1 MQPISYPILEELLQ
15 IPTFQ
20 DLPEGELNWVLENG
34 TKCEFK
40 AGQYLFK
47 KGEPA
52 NNMWIVLQGKIQ
64 LLMEQNGQVIPMSSI
79 MAGEIT
85 GLLPY
90 SRLKVAAGTGQIT
103 EHTIIFTIAREQ
115 FTDMIHCCPELVGR
129 LVAIMT
135 TRIREFT
142 RSQEQR
148 EKLVSLGKLSAG
160 LAHEFNNPVAAISRS
175 TSELEKRIKHLPKQ
189 VAELGKGQLRPEQ
202 IDFALD
208 FVQSRTQAPLLQLS
222 SLQRSYIEDDVT
234 NWLDDRNIEESTRI
248 AETLVDCGIFT
259 DHLEQLVEKI
269 SPGALPAVLAWIETT
284 LSSQRLVQEI
294 EQSAHRISTLVEMVK
309 AYTHMDQATDKQP
322 IDLHQGIRTTLQVL
336 NHKLS
341 KKAIR
346 IVLDFQEQSPRI
358 MGYVSELNQ
367 IWTSLIDNAIDAM
380 SPGGELRIS
389 SHTEG
394 NFFFV
399 IVRDN
404 GMGIVPEILP
414 KIFDPF
420 FTTKSVGQ
428 GTGLGLD
435 IVNRVLINHNA
446 TIKVKSEPGK
456 TEFCLCFPI
465 SD

>member
-1 MQPISYPILEELLQ
+1 
-15 IPTFQ
+15 
-20 DLPEGELNWVLENG
+20 
-34 TKCEFK
+34 
-40 AGQYLFK
+40 
-47 KGEPA
+47 
-52 NNMWIVLQGKIQ
+52 
-64 LLMEQNGQVIPMSSI
+64 
-79 MAGEIT
+79 
-85 GLLPY
+85 
-90 SRLKVAAGTGQIT
+90 
-103 EHTIIFTIAREQ
+103 
-115 FTDMIHCCPELVGR
+115 
-129 LVAIMT
+129 
-135 TRIREFT
+135 
-142 RSQEQR
+142 
-148 EKLVSLGKLSAG
+148 
-160 LAHEFNNPVAAISRS
+160 
-175 TSELEKRIKHLPKQ
+175 
-189 VAELGKGQLRPEQ
+189 
-202 IDFALD
+202 
-208 FVQSRTQAPLLQLS
+208 
-222 SLQRSYIEDDVT
+222 
-234 NWLDDRNIEESTRI
+234 
-248 AETLVDCGIFT
+248 
-259 DHLEQLVEKI
+259 
-269 SPGALPAVLAWIETT
+269 
-284 LSSQRLVQEI
+284 
-294 EQSAHRISTLVEMVK
+294 
-309 AYTHMDQATDKQP
+309 
-322 IDLHQGIRTTLQVL
+322 VL